1 MSRRRSHF
9 FGNLARLTRAGV
21 SISQAGGILEQHAR
35 KDEEARVILALRD
48 GLARG
53 QTIADALHPS
63 LTPVEFGMIS
73 AAESGGRLSDGF
85 AHLEKYYTAAEM
97 AKQRAWK
104 AAVYPL
110 LLLHAAA
117 LTSAVP
123 VIMKSGDPLPVVMMS
138 LVVLWLGLGAVLLVL
153 YSFTKLAGTSRTADA
168 FLCRLP
174 VAGKA
179 WKLFALARWSA
190 VMHFQIVSAR
200 RMSVA
205 LEAAGAASGSAG
217 LSAAS
222 TDLAATAA
230 DGGSVAD
237 AMPRYSFFPIMFCAS
252 FATGEASGTLDEVTA
267 QQMEH
272 CLDDAVGAMNTVAEW
287 LPRILYCVAAG
298 YVVWRIFQIAGAIG
312 GVYQT
317 ALDEF
322 K

>member
-1 MSRRRSHF
+1 MSRRRSQF

-21 SISQAGGILEQHAR
+21 PIAQAGGILEQHAR

-53 QTIADALHPS
+53 ETIADALHPS
-63 LTPVEFGMIS
+63 LTPVEYGMIS
-73 AAESGGRLSDGF
+73 AAESGGRLSEGF
-85 AHLEKYYTAAEM
+85 AHLEKYYTAAGL

-104 AAVYPL
+104 AATYPL

-117 LTSAVP
+117 LCSAVP
-123 VIMKSGDPLPVVMMS
+123 VMMSGGNPLPVVVMS
-138 LVVLWLGLGAVLLVL
+138 LVVLWLGLGVVLMMI
-153 YSFTKLAGTSRTADA
+153 YGFTKLAAKNRAADA
-168 FLCRLP
+168 ILCRLP

-200 RMSVA
+200 KMSAA

-222 TDLAATAA
+222 AELAAAA
-230 DGGSVAD
+230 SDGGSVAD
-237 AMPRYSFFPIMFCAS
+237 AMPRHRFFPIMFCAS

-272 CLDDAVGAMNTVAEW
+272 CLDDAVSAMNTVAEW
-287 LPRILYCVAAG
+287 LPRILYCIAAG
-298 YVVWRIFQIAGAIG
+298 YVAWRVFQIAGAIG
-312 GVYQT
+312 SVYQR
-317 ALDEF
+317 ALDGNF
-322 K
+322 